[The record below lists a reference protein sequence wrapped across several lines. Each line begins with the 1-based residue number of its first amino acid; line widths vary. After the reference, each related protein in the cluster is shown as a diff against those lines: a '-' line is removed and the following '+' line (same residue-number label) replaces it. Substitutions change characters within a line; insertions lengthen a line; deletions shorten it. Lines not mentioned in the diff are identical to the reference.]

1 MSETSFL
8 NSCNPPTLFDLTGK
22 VFWIMLKITEFWILI
37 STKEGKK
44 KGRNICRFHLSLMY
58 AGILWVNVVSVLFS
72 SWGEMLL
79 FFFSISCL
87 ACHSDWGQ
95 AVGRTACFLLVC
107 YTLNTIKIVPKATHL
122 LYPLFPFSLIIE
134 PPFFSP
140 GCIPLKLP
148 ATLSSRQY
156 DKS

>member
-8 NSCNPPTLFDLTGK
+8 NSCNPPTLFDLIGK
-22 VFWIMLKITEFWILI
+22 VFGIMLKITEFWILI

-79 FFFSISCL
+79 FFFSVSCL

-95 AVGRTACFLLVC
+95 AVGRTACFFDCMLHSQQDKNCTKGYSSSISIILFFFNNR
-107 YTLNTIKIVPKATHL
+107 TPIFLTGMHSFKATCDSK
-122 LYPLFPFSLIIE
+122 F
-134 PPFFSP
+134 
-140 GCIPLKLP
+140 
-148 ATLSSRQY
+148 
-156 DKS
+156 